1 MDDIQGWVKLHW
13 SPSKSI
19 FIFYPQNLQNSSHFN
34 SNMNA
39 YMFLC
44 AYGDEHWSNL
54 NIKIRICLS
63 SYYMWVQE
71 NKIPY
76 YIYVRTK
83 SGLTQANLRP
93 KKFFFYFFYFFF
105 IFFYFYNGLY
115 THTHTNIYIYIY
127 IYVYICMY
135 IYVYICVCVC
145 VRART
150 CIT

>member
-93 KKFFFYFFYFFF
+93 KKFFLFYFILFFF
-105 IFFYFYNGLY
+105 IFTMAF

-127 IYVYICMY
+127 MY
-135 IYVYICVCVC
+135 IYVCACVCA
-145 VRART
+145 RARVSLK
-150 CIT
+150 